1 MAGMLLA
8 ALGTFALASPWR
20 AYIKLIHYS
29 GIVLLLNGGLLMVI
43 SFTSSSSPR
52 ERQWLLIESLMD
64 IFFGIILL
72 FNPLFSFIAFSFF
85 IGSWMVGK
93 GTLKMIASMTLA
105 RLIVGWIYAFMAG
118 ILSIVFGLLVIYNPL
133 GRSDGIT
140 LFIGAFGWVMG
151 LLYIFDSLRFRKM
164 EDSLDMMF

>member
-1 MAGMLLA
+1 
-8 ALGTFALASPWR
+8 
-20 AYIKLIHYS
+20 
-29 GIVLLLNGGLLMVI
+29 
-43 SFTSSSSPR
+43 
-52 ERQWLLIESLMD
+52 
-64 IFFGIILL
+64 
-72 FNPLFSFIAFSFF
+72 
-85 IGSWMVGK
+85 MVGK